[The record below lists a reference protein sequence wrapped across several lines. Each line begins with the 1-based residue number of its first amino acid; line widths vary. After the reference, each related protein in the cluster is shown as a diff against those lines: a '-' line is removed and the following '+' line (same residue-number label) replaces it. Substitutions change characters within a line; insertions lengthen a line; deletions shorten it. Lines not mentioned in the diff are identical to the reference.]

1 MGTEPDAHTTL
12 GQCNVAPS
20 VFQISWSFKL
30 FFGFFL
36 DLVPFFTSRRKGW
49 IIFGWTGGLCM
60 LGVSALLADYFV
72 ETHQFDTYIYTLT
85 AMCVFYTFSDVAADG
100 MVVELSKMEPD
111 DKKGYLMT
119 TCQMLRFMM
128 MMISTC
134 FGTLAM
140 SGESYQPPGKP
151 SPGALILPFELSL
164 GMVHWMLFATAFPFY
179 IGMCL
184 WIKDPPAPQHQH
196 TSILAG
202 ARDHA
207 TKTWTAMKSFAVF
220 MLIVQCYGTQSIANL
235 MNPATNAIA
244 SISKPT
250 NIQTGIG
257 GIIGNLSLMSG
268 VWAFRKFFMAT
279 NWRVTLFM
287 SQFFLALSAALLLMS
302 IYDTWGISRN
312 GWFYMFTSNLPSFI
326 QGVGRIVSSLAII
339 EISPAG
345 LEATIFELLVSA
357 NNNAISLN
365 TALMTAFAAPFNLD
379 DVNIVSWERNPE
391 MVPVYQERLMLST
404 VFSVLVNFAGAFMFV
419 WFLPKNAEQCRQ
431 WAQKKSWHKTRVAVM
446 NCCIFVMPFV
456 YANYKTLSTIAGK

>member
-1 MGTEPDAHTTL
+1 
-12 GQCNVAPS
+12 
-20 VFQISWSFKL
+20 
-30 FFGFFL
+30 
-36 DLVPFFTSRRKGW
+36 
-49 IIFGWTGGLCM
+49 
-60 LGVSALLADYFV
+60 
-72 ETHQFDTYIYTLT
+72 
-85 AMCVFYTFSDVAADG
+85 
-100 MVVELSKMEPD
+100 
-111 DKKGYLMT
+111 
-119 TCQMLRFMM
+119 
-128 MMISTC
+128 
-134 FGTLAM
+134 M